1 MGDGGL
7 FVQWCVMG
15 FAEVAE
21 SAFVALGSKGGAG
34 VSAVE
39 NEPMVCI
46 GDFFFGEMF
55 GECLF
60 YG

>member
-21 SAFVALGSKGGAG
+21 SAFVALGPKGGAG

>member
-1 MGDGGL
+1 M
-7 FVQWCVMG
+7 FVRWCVMG

-34 VSAVE
+34 VSAVK